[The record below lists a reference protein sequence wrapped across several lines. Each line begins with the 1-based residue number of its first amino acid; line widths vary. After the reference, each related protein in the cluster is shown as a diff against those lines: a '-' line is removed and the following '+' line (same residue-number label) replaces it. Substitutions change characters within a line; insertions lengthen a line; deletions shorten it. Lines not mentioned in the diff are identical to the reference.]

1 MTTLKQAQNPG
12 TSVDRDEVARFE
24 ALADAWWDPDGDLAP
39 LHKLNPPRLRYI
51 RDHICR
57 RFGRD
62 AKAPGPLTGLRILDI
77 GCGGGLLCEPMARLG
92 AKVTGADA
100 AEKNLRVA
108 ALHAATSGL
117 KIDYRHAT
125 AEELACEGAEYDVV
139 VNMEV
144 VEHVADVELFLD
156 ACGALVAPGGLMIM
170 ATLNRTAKAFALA
183 IVGAEYVLRWLPR
196 GTHDWRKFVTPAELT
211 RALTGAGLE
220 VSDLTGV
227 RFDPLR
233 DCWEPCRDTGVNY
246 MVVAEKTRPGE

>member
-1 MTTLKQAQNPG
+1 MTTLNEAKNPR

-62 AKAPGPLTGLRILDI
+62 AREPGPFAGLRILDI
-77 GCGGGLLCEPMARLG
+77 GCGGGLLSEPMARLG
-92 AKVTGADA
+92 ASVTGADA

-108 ALHAATSGL
+108 ALHAAASGL
-117 KIDYRHAT
+117 EIDYRHAT
-125 AEELACEGAEYDVV
+125 AEELARKGAEYDVV

-144 VEHVADVELFLD
+144 VEHVADVQLFLD

-170 ATLNRTAKAFALA
+170 ATLNRTAKAFAFA

-211 RALTGAGLE
+211 RALTRAGLE
-220 VSDLTGV
+220 VGDVTGV

-233 DCWEPCRDTGVNY
+233 DCWELCRDTGVNY
-246 MVVAEKTRPGE
+246 MMVAEKTL

>member
-1 MTTLKQAQNPG
+1 MTTLNEAENPR
-12 TSVDRDEVARFE
+12 TSVDPDEVARFE

-39 LHKLNPPRLRYI
+39 LHKLNPPRLGYI

-62 AKAPGPLTGLRILDI
+62 PREPGPFAGLRVLDI
-77 GCGGGLLCEPMARLG
+77 GCGGGLLCEPMARMG
-92 AKVTGADA
+92 ARVTGADA

-108 ALHAATSGL
+108 ALHAAASGL
-117 KIDYRHAT
+117 EVDYRHAT
-125 AEELACEGAEYDVV
+125 AEELARQGAEYDVV

-144 VEHVADVELFLD
+144 VEHVADVGLFLD

-183 IVGAEYVLRWLPR
+183 IVGAEYLLRWLPR

-220 VSDLTGV
+220 VSDVTGV

-233 DCWEPCRDTGVNY
+233 DCWELCRDTGVNY
-246 MVVAEKTRPGE
+246 MMVAEKTRPGE